1 MRQASR
7 LVLYQLMLILIS
19 NISAITNK
27 NTPKAARILDDGNS
41 SLELITDLFEYFEM
55 PFDISYII
63 LGAPTMALG
72 MRFPKVS
79 IFAACLIGG
88 QLVTQ
93 SILSLFLNQKNQYQL
108 VCIIIH
114 LCCFLIGLALAAYC
128 SMKAHVSSKLVL
140 GCVTGIVSAYLIS
153 GIMMGFAR
161 RPLLPIAIFF
171 VVVLSGCLGCFLHQ
185 VMRQYFYIA
194 TTSFIGSFMMFIGI
208 GSLYGNYPKVLK
220 FDGEITLSLHL
231 YLYQTLLH
239 TGLGMLIQSILP
251 ILS

>member
-1 MRQASR
+1 
-7 LVLYQLMLILIS
+7 
-19 NISAITNK
+19 
-27 NTPKAARILDDGNS
+27 
-41 SLELITDLFEYFEM
+41 
-55 PFDISYII
+55 
-63 LGAPTMALG
+63 
-72 MRFPKVS
+72 
-79 IFAACLIGG
+79 
-88 QLVTQ
+88 
-93 SILSLFLNQKNQYQL
+93 
-108 VCIIIH
+108 
-114 LCCFLIGLALAAYC
+114 
-128 SMKAHVSSKLVL
+128 
-140 GCVTGIVSAYLIS
+140 
-153 GIMMGFAR
+153 MMGFAR

-251 ILS
+251 IWQYVKTSQQEEFNNYDKKNGMVSEKLNDKEEQVKSGDGNVEVENIENQDQDQQGPEEEIVEDKVEGYGDQAPQLPEEGEKA